1 MESNS
6 DPSQTLD
13 QGLYTPKRLRGR
25 TNSNYLSQSSQKNT
39 YRKPSHRASTTKE
52 KPKRVWKKVSKHTY
66 SYDEILSVKSQE
78 SSQIKSDAILKIL
91 DRKLKTVGSAWRS
104 TPQKLKSS
112 NDELT
117 KNFKS
122 LLNKLA
128 PTNAE
133 SIQNKLLALLSPE
146 SSESLSL
153 LILEKASAEGKYAET
168 YAKMCVEIS
177 RQISYFRNN
186 LLTACQVMF
195 ENSHE
200 NGEFSD
206 RKKVLGCVRFIGEL
220 FKAKLIPPKIICSCC
235 SYMLELGSEDSIEAL
250 CYLLS
255 VCNSLFASPRYKE
268 TFHLY
273 VVKLQELA
281 KNLSSR
287 LRFQVL
293 DLSENKEIKTL
304 AIQKADAPAMLPK

>member
-6 DPSQTLD
+6 ESSQPVD

-25 TNSNYLSQSSQKNT
+25 ANSNYLSQSSQKNA
-39 YRKPSHRASTTKE
+39 YRKPGNRAAAPKE
-52 KPKRVWKKVSKHTY
+52 RPKRVWKKVSKRVY
-66 SYDEILSVKSQE
+66 NFDQILLARDHE
-78 SSQIKSDAILKIL
+78 SSIVKSDALLKIL
-91 DRKLKTVGSAWRS
+91 ERKIKIIDPNWRS
-104 TPQKLKSS
+104 IPQKLKSS

-122 LLNKLA
+122 LLNRLA

-133 SIQNKLLALLSPE
+133 SIQTKLLALLTPE

-153 LILEKASAEGKYAET
+153 LILEKASVEGKYSET
-168 YAKMCVEIS
+168 YAKLCVNLCREV
-177 RQISYFRNN
+177 SYFRNT
-186 LLTACQVMF
+186 LLTACQFMF

-206 RKKVLGCVRFIGEL
+206 RKKVLGCIRFIGEL
-220 FKAKLIPPKIICSCC
+220 FKARLIPPKIICSCC
-235 SYMLELGSEDSIEAL
+235 NYMFSIGTEDTIEAL

-255 VCNSLFASPRYKE
+255 VCNALFSNSRYKE
-268 TFHLY
+268 TFHSY
-273 VVKLQELA
+273 IVKLQELA
-281 KNLSSR
+281 KTLSSR

-293 DLSENKEIKTL
+293 DLTENQEIKTL
-304 AIQKADAPAMLPK
+304 AIQKADAPKMISK